1 MRERFFR
8 SALYRKHREALL
20 ACIDSAIVVFSY
32 FFAYLI
38 RSDFR
43 FPDLDKINIP
53 KYCTFVFA
61 GLAFYNIIFHFL
73 KVHKS
78 LWRYAGANEFIR
90 VVLSGVGV
98 CVVLLPF
105 IVLSNFPHAYASIVV
120 SGSMLTALLMC
131 GIRICYRY
139 LAIHQVNA
147 GIERPNAVIIGA
159 GDDGYVLLK
168 DLQADD
174 EVKVVGYI
182 DEHMKDSV
190 ISGCRVLGNIS
201 QLAEIVQKYDVS
213 EAYIAMSDASKKVI
227 RDIYDHCQALHL
239 KTKIMRSSDRLMNSV
254 DEKKASLEEISIEDL
269 LGRGEV
275 HLKQDEITSYIQDKV
290 ILVSGAGGS
299 IGSELCRQIV
309 RFQPAKL
316 LMVDINENALY
327 MLEQEF
333 LRKKRQGKVSDQIEM
348 KSLIA
353 SIRDEKALDE
363 IFTQYAIDVV
373 FHAAAHKH
381 VPLME
386 TRPQEAIKNN
396 VFGTKHMIDVSIRHQ
411 VSRFIMISTDKAV
424 NPANAMGAS
433 KRMTELI
440 LQANGDNGVTRM
452 AAVRFGNVLGSNGSV
467 IPIFQKQIAEGGPVT
482 ITDKR
487 IIRYFMTIPEAAQL
501 VLQAGFYADKGDIFV
516 LDMGEPVKILD
527 LAEKMIRMAGLKP
540 YEDIEIVEIGLRPGE
555 KMYEELRLGNEKTTR
570 TKNNLIFRNEAQ
582 ALRLEE
588 LNARL
593 DELSKVL
600 EDCEEVQVRDA
611 LMKMIETKEEN
622 L

>member
-1 MRERFFR
+1 MRKRFFESR
-8 SALYRKHREALL
+8 LYQKHREKIL

-53 KYCTFVFA
+53 KYCTFVFV
-61 GLAFYNIIFHFL
+61 GLAFYNIIFYLL
-73 KVHKS
+73 KIHKS
-78 LWRYAGANEFIR
+78 LWRYVGANEFIR
-90 VVLSGVGV
+90 VVLSGVCV

-120 SGSMLTALLMC
+120 SGSMLATLLMC
-131 GIRICYRY
+131 GIRISYRY
-139 LAIHQVNA
+139 LAIHQVNN
-147 GIERPNAVIIGA
+147 GIHRANAVIIGA

-168 DLQADD
+168 DLSN
-174 EVKVVGYI
+174 ENSVKIIGFI
-182 DEHMKDSV
+182 DAQKVDSV
-190 ISGCRVLGNIS
+190 ISGYRVLGGMG
-201 QLAEIVQKYDVS
+201 QLEQIVKEYQVN
-213 EAYIAMSDASKKVI
+213 EAYIALGDASKKEI
-227 RDIYDHCQALHL
+227 REIYDRCHELHL
-239 KTKIMRSSDRLMNSV
+239 KTKIMRSGDRLLNNV
-254 DEKKASLEEISIEDL
+254 DDRKASLEDISIEDL

-275 HLKQDEITSYIQDKV
+275 HLQQEEISSYIKDSI

-299 IGSELCRQIV
+299 IGSELCRQIA
-309 RFQPAKL
+309 RFEPKQL
-316 LMVDINENALY
+316 LMLDINENALY

-333 LRKKRQGKVSDQIEM
+333 MRKKRQGKVSDKIMM

-353 SIRDEKALDE
+353 SIRDRKALDE
-363 IFTQYAIDVV
+363 IMDAYNIDVV

-396 VFGTKHMIDVSIRHQ
+396 VFGTKNMIEASIDHK

-424 NPANAMGAS
+424 NPTNAMGAS

-440 LQANGDNGVTRM
+440 LQAYGDNGVTRM

-467 IPIFQKQIAEGGPVT
+467 IPIFQKQIAEGGPLT

-487 IIRYFMTIPEAAQL
+487 IIRYFMTIPEASQL

-516 LDMGEPVKILD
+516 LDMGDPVKIID

-570 TKNNLIFRNEAQ
+570 TKNNLIFKNEAH
-582 ALRLEE
+582 ALTKEDLLKRLYE
-588 LNARL
+588 LQTALQQFEN
-593 DELSKVL
+593 ESEMK
-600 EDCEEVQVRDA
+600 EV
-611 LMKMIETKEEN
+611 LMKMIQI
-622 L
+622 

>member
-1 MRERFFR
+1 MIRKF
-8 SALYRKHREALL
+8 YRGKFYKKHREAIL
-20 ACIDSAIVVFSY
+20 ASIDSAIVVFSY

-43 FPDLDKINIP
+43 FPDLGEINIP
-53 KYCTFVFA
+53 KYCTFVLV
-61 GLAFYNIIFHFL
+61 GLTFYNIVFRLL

-90 VVLSGVGV
+90 VVMSGV
-98 CVVLLPF
+98 CVCIVLLPF

-120 SGSMLTALLMC
+120 SGSMLAALLMC

-139 LAIHQVNA
+139 LVLHDIGDDVVRA
-147 GIERPNAVIIGA
+147 NAVIIGA

-168 DLQADD
+168 DLLND
-174 EVKVVGYI
+174 KTIKIVGFI
-182 DEHMKDSV
+182 DGRKLNSM
-190 ISGCRVLGNIS
+190 ISGYEVLGS
-201 QLAEIVQKYDVS
+201 LQDLAEIVKKNNVN
-213 EAYIAMSDASKKVI
+213 EAYIALGNASKKEL
-227 RDIYDHCQALHL
+227 REIYDQCQELHL
-239 KTKIMRSSDRLMNSV
+239 KTKIMRSGDRLLNNV
-254 DEKKASLEEISIEDL
+254 DEKKASLEDISIEDL

-275 HLKQDEITSYIQDKV
+275 HLQQDEISAYIKNKIV
-290 ILVSGAGGS
+290 LVSGAGGS
-299 IGSELCRQIV
+299 IGSELCRQIA
-309 RFQPAKL
+309 RFEPTKL

-333 LRKKRQGKVSDQIEM
+333 MRKKRQGKVSEAIEM
-348 KSLIA
+348 KTLIA
-353 SIRDEKALDE
+353 SIRDRKALDE
-363 IFTQYAIDVV
+363 IMESYPIDVV

-396 VFGTKHMIDVSIRHQ
+396 VFGTKNMIEASIDHK
-411 VSRFIMISTDKAV
+411 VPRFIMISTDKAV
-424 NPANAMGAS
+424 NPTNAMGAS

-440 LQANGDNGVTRM
+440 LQAYGDNGVTKL

-467 IPIFQKQIAEGGPVT
+467 IPIFQKQIAEGGPLT

-516 LDMGEPVKILD
+516 LDMGDPVKIID

-555 KMYEELRLGNEKTTR
+555 KMYEELRLGNELTTR
-570 TKNNLIFRNEAQ
+570 TKNNLIFKNQASAISKADLLQRLNELQ
-582 ALRLEE
+582 IALQQEKDNLE
-588 LNARL
+588 L
-593 DELSKVL
+593 K
-600 EDCEEVQVRDA
+600 EV
-611 LMKMIETKEEN
+611 LMKMIQI
-622 L
+622 